1 MQNLTQTQNLT
12 RSTDI
17 EATVEDLQYYDRT
30 LHIADIT
37 TRHMHIDAP
46 IIHIINQHVVIHIVS

>member
-1 MQNLTQTQNLT
+1 MRNLMQTQNLT

-17 EATVEDLQYYDRT
+17 EAIVEDLQYYDRT
-30 LHIADIT
+30 PHIVDIT

-46 IIHIINQHVVIHIVS
+46 IIHITAQLVVIHIVS

>member
-1 MQNLTQTQNLT
+1 MQNLMQTQNLT

-17 EATVEDLQYYDRT
+17 EAIVEDQQYYDRT
-30 LHIADIT
+30 LHIADII

-46 IIHIINQHVVIHIVS
+46 IIHMITQPVVIHIVS